1 MEYLI
6 ADTIDGVVSCPPF
19 EDDYDVL
26 GNEDFLDALDTLK
39 PSELIRGIVDSET
52 YKTINKIYGIKS

>member
-1 MEYLI
+1 MKYLI

-19 EDDYDVL
+19 ADAYDVL

-39 PSELIRGIVDSET
+39 PGELIRGIVDAET
-52 YKTINKIYGIKS
+52 HSNIKTIYGIHS

>member
-1 MEYLI
+1 MKYLI

-19 EDDYDVL
+19 EDAYDVL

-39 PSELIRGIVDSET
+39 PGELLMGIVDSET
-52 YKTINKIYGIKS
+52 YKTVNTIYGIKS

>member
-1 MEYLI
+1 MRYLI

-19 EDDYDVL
+19 DDEYDVL

-39 PSELIRGIVDSET
+39 PGELLMGIVDSET
-52 YKTINKIYGIKS
+52 YSTIKTIYGIKS